1 MRRGLPAAAVA
12 VMLAGCS
19 AMGPTELPKVATP
32 AAYKEASAP
41 WVSATPSAPPAW
53 DHWWEACGDAEL
65 DRLQQQLV
73 ANSPDLAAA
82 LARYNEARAV
92 TQTLR
97 ASERPTVNGSLNA
110 QRDRQSELKP
120 LRVLGPTSPN
130 LYNSATVGVDAE
142 YEVDLWGRV
151 SATVA
156 AGKAAEQASA
166 ADLAGARLA
175 LQAQL
180 ADDWLALRGLDQ
192 QAQLL
197 HDTEAA
203 YAKALDL
210 VSRRHQ
216 AGIASGLDL
225 ARAQAQ
231 LDEARSQQRQL
242 QGQRAL
248 VEHAIAALVG
258 ATPSEFSIA
267 PRTAETAL
275 PAVPLGLPS
284 TLLQRRPDIAAAEQR
299 VIAANASVGVAHAAW
314 FPAVTLSAMGGYQSS
329 QFGRFIE
336 APNLWWAIGP
346 NLVGTLFDGG
356 RRHAEEDRTRAAL
369 DEASQHYRS
378 AVLGAF
384 QQVEDQLA
392 LLDHNGEA
400 LKSEQQV
407 AASAESQVQ
416 MSGRLY
422 EAGAISYL
430 EVVTAQTNWLQARRS
445 VLDLGTRQRRA
456 WVALVRALGG
466 GWDGLDQQAAQAA
479 STLKPAGS

>member
-1 MRRGLPAAAVA
+1 MRRALLATAALAL
-12 VMLAGCS
+12 LAGC
-19 AMGPTELPKVATP
+19 AAVGPAELPKVAAP
-32 AAYKEASAP
+32 ATFKEAGAP
-41 WVSATPSAPPAW
+41 WVNAAPSAPPAW

-65 DRLQQQLV
+65 NALQQKLV

-82 LARYNEARAV
+82 LARYKQAQAV

-97 ASERPTVNGSLNA
+97 AAGQPSLTGSLNA

-130 LYNSATVGVDAE
+130 EYNSATLGLDLE

-151 SATVA
+151 SASVA
-156 AGKAAEQASA
+156 AGVASEQAA
-166 ADLAGARLA
+166 GADLAGARLA

-197 HDTEAA
+197 RDTETA

-210 VSRRHQ
+210 VSHRHG

-231 LDEARSQQRQL
+231 LEEARSQAGQL
-242 QGQRAL
+242 QAQRAL
-248 VEHAIAALVG
+248 LEHAIAALVG
-258 ATPSEFSIA
+258 ANPSDFSIA

-275 PAVPLGLPS
+275 PAVPLDVPS

-299 VIAANASVGVAHAAW
+299 VIAANASVGVAHAAL

-336 APNLWWAIGP
+336 APNLWWALGP

-356 RRHAEEDRTRAAL
+356 RRHAEEDRTRAVL
-369 DEASQHYRS
+369 DEASQRYR
-378 AVLGAF
+378 ATVLGAF

-392 LLDHNGEA
+392 LLAHNGDA
-400 LKSEQQV
+400 LKNEQQV
-407 AASAESQVQ
+407 AASAQAQVQ
-416 MSGRLY
+416 MSGKLY
-422 EAGAISYL
+422 EAGAASYL
-430 EVVTAQTNWLQARRS
+430 EVVTAQTNWLQAQRS

-456 WVALVRALGG
+456 WVQLVRALGG
-466 GWDGLDQQAAQAA
+466 GWSPRDGQQTAQAA
-479 STLKPAGS
+479 GA